1 MVFLKRAIGNPFV
14 LLAVGIVLLAFV
26 SALHLTQGHAAISW
40 RELLVDSWSDGRTQ
54 AILFGVRLPRVVIG
68 VLAGGA
74 LAMAGLLL
82 QTLTKNPLA
91 SAGTLGINAG
101 AYLFVVLGAVFF
113 PAVGAFHPFLLSFF
127 GAVFAA
133 ILVFSLVGRGMEPVR
148 VALTGMI
155 VTLLFGAATS
165 GIQLMFE
172 QETNGL
178 FLWGAGTLI
187 QNNWSGVSFA
197 WPFIVIA
204 GAIAIIAGKKF
215 DLLLLGDEAA
225 AGLGASVR
233 RIKLMGWTVAI
244 VLASATVSVVGPI
257 GFIGLMAPHIV
268 RLLHVRGHRM
278 QLVHAFVW
286 GAFLLIAADVLARF
300 IQPGSEIPVGA
311 VTALIGGPWL
321 MYLAYKM
328 GKQYSGGKQT
338 LGGKKSKLGFPV
350 LILLFF
356 LLTLVFAVV
365 SLSYGGGRF
374 YSLSELASGSLWQQT
389 ALQFRWPRVL
399 VAFMVGAILA
409 LCGALLQSVLRNPL
423 GDPSILGITS
433 GGGAGALAVM
443 VLLPALPY
451 AFVPVGAVIG
461 AGTAIGIILLVT
473 KRSGWE
479 PISLALMGVAVSAV
493 GSGIIQ
499 ILTVKASV
507 GVAPVLLWLAGT
519 TYAMSWQ
526 DVWFLTAVFFFIVP
540 LSFLLTKQ
548 LDVLAFTNDV
558 SVVLGLK
565 VQFVRVCTLLLAV
578 AIGAASVAVVGAIGF
593 IGLLAPHAARGLV
606 GVKSRYVLPMSMAIG
621 GTLLIAADFL
631 SRFMLYPKEI
641 PSGLLVALIGAP
653 YILYIMRKM

>member
-1 MVFLKRAIGNPFV
+1 MGFL
-14 LLAVGIVLLAFV
+14 LLFIISIV
-26 SALHLTQGHAAISW
+26 HLTQGHAALSW
-40 RELLVDSWSDGRTQ
+40 RELLFDSWTNTRVQ
-54 AILFGVRLPRVVIG
+54 AVLLGVRLPRVAIG
-68 VLAGGA
+68 ILAGGA

-82 QTLTKNPLA
+82 QTLTRNPLA

-113 PAVGAFHPFLLSFF
+113 PAIGATQPFFFAFF

-133 ILVFSLVGRGMEPVR
+133 VLVFSLVGRGMEPVK

-155 VTLLFGAATS
+155 VTLLLGALTS
-165 GIQLMFE
+165 GVQLMFE

-187 QNNWSGVSFA
+187 QNNWSGVSFS
-197 WPFIVIA
+197 WPFILCA
-204 GAIAIIAGKKF
+204 GVLVVLAGQKF

-225 AGLGASVR
+225 AGLGASVKR
-233 RIKLMGWTVAI
+233 VKIFGWITAI

-257 GFIGLMAPHIV
+257 GFIGLIAPHIV
-268 RLLHVRGHRM
+268 RLLQVQGHRM
-278 QLVHAFVW
+278 QLIHSFVW
-286 GAFLLIAADVLARF
+286 GAFLLVAADVLARF

-328 GKQYSGGKQT
+328 GKRYSAQKQT
-338 LGGKKSKLGFPV
+338 LGGKKSGLGFTV
-350 LILLFF
+350 LLLSLF
-356 LLTLVFAVV
+356 LLSIVIAVI

-374 YSLSELASGSLWQQT
+374 YSISELASGMLWQQT

-399 VAFMVGAILA
+399 VAFMIGAMLA

-423 GDPSILGITS
+423 GDPSVLGITS

-443 VLLPALPY
+443 VLIPSLPF

-461 AGTAIGIILLVT
+461 AGAAIGIILLAT

-507 GVAPVLLWLAGT
+507 GVAPVLLWLAGS
-519 TYAMSWQ
+519 TYAMSWS
-526 DVWFLTAVFFFIVP
+526 DTWLTFTVLACIFP
-540 LSFLLTKQ
+540 LSFLMTKQ
-548 LDVLAFTNDV
+548 LDVLALSNDI
-558 SVVLGLK
+558 SVGLGLR
-565 VQFVRVCTLLLAV
+565 VQLVRVFALLLAV
-578 AIGAASVAVVGAIGF
+578 TIGAASVAVVGAIGF
-593 IGLLAPHAARGLV
+593 IGLLAPHAARGIV
-606 GVKSRYVLPMSMAIG
+606 GIKTRHVLPASMAIG
-621 GTLLIAADFL
+621 GTLLITADFL
-631 SRFMLYPKEI
+631 SRFLLYPKEI

-653 YILYIMRKM
+653 YILYIMRKMR